1 MLTEHAAP
9 FNPAFD
15 SAARRAAIC
24 AEARM
29 IRKKPG
35 PDLIRGGYRLSEK
48 IMRN

>member
-24 AEARM
+24 ERTRM
-29 IRKKPG
+29 IRKS
-35 PDLIRGGYRLSEK
+35 GYRFSAKDHAQLNKEPA
-48 IMRN
+48 